1 MRQLAS
7 PQSKLHLMLN
17 AKLKRRKQNVRKQRK
32 EPKKRRLPAKNVKQ
46 DWKLKDRLPK
56 KRLNV

>member
-1 MRQLAS
+1 M
-7 PQSKLHLMLN
+7 MLN